1 MSNDIERLD
10 CSRCNIATV
19 KMTMAV
25 GEKKYSHHLI
35 CHSFPSFR
43 NMSKQF
49 LAHGGLI
56 NDH

>member
-25 GEKKYSHHLI
+25 GEKNTAI
-35 CHSFPSFR
+35 
-43 NMSKQF
+43 
-49 LAHGGLI
+49 I
-56 NDH
+56 